1 MCGPRSAA
9 DVGRNFSLQSRR
21 DLSPE
26 IERGKAILL
35 QLVKSKTQICALGHM
50 SRQLNELIADEQSWA
65 VRTALCPVCA
75 GDDYDSG

>member
-50 SRQLNELIADEQSWA
+50 SRQLNELNCR
-65 VRTALCPVCA
+65 RTIMGGQNRSVA
-75 GDDYDSG
+75 GLRGR